1 MTQDNPGSDAAASW
15 RKMVEVLRLAGER
28 MDEGTR
34 VLSPDERADGFRAL
48 ARALANQLG
57 RLEVDDAKPELEAF
71 NLWRHKFYMDNPDF
85 LYWVSEIN
93 DDATYRIDGQAPGAV
108 FVSIN
113 VYAGAGLVATTV
125 ARITSDDMEI
135 DADGHFSLTFVPE
148 ALGPA
153 GNQIVLPKGA
163 NMIWV
168 RQFYDAPPTAEASA
182 RIARLDQAPTPPFI
196 QAHRFA
202 RRLERMGMVLD
213 EASKRIA
220 GGSRLALEGKN
231 QIRVWVEAQG
241 GAVYTEPGIYY
252 HSGGWNLQPGEAL
265 VLDGRMAPARFMNI
279 ILYSR
284 FHNSLDYRNRQISL
298 TGKSIV
304 TGEDGRFRLVL
315 SGEDPGVPNWLDTE
329 GRPQGMFLIR
339 WLQPEETPDL
349 PTATLMPIAD
359 LKGAR

>member
-1 MTQDNPGSDAAASW
+1 MAQDKPGTDIAASW
-15 RKMVEVLRLAGER
+15 RTLVDVLRAAGER

-34 VLSPDERADGFRAL
+34 ILSPEERADGFRAL

-57 RLEVDDAKPELEAF
+57 RLEVDDAKPELDAF

-93 DDATYRIDGQAPGAV
+93 DDATYRIDGRALGAA

-113 VYAGAGLVATTV
+113 VYAGAGLVAATV
-125 ARITSDDMEI
+125 ARVTSDDMEI
-135 DADGHFSLTFVPE
+135 DDHGNFSLTFVPE
-148 ALGPA
+148 AKGPS
-153 GNQIVLPKGA
+153 GKEIPLPKGA
-163 NMIWV
+163 NMVWV
-168 RQFYDAPPTAEASA
+168 RQFYDVPPLAEATA
-182 RIARLDQAPTPPFI
+182 RITRLDTVPAPPFI
-196 QAHRFA
+196 QSDRFS
-202 RRLERMGMVLD
+202 RRLARMGMVLD

-252 HSGGWNLQPGEAL
+252 HSGGWNLEPGEAL
-265 VLDGRMAPARFMNI
+265 VIDGKMAPARFMNI
-279 ILYSR
+279 MLYSR

-304 TGEDGRFRLVL
+304 TDDEGRFRLVIA
-315 SGEDPGVPNWLDTE
+315 GEDPGVPNWLDSE

-339 WLQPEETPDL
+339 WLQPQTTPEL
-349 PTATLMPIAD
+349 PTARMMRIGD
-359 LKGAR
+359 LHKAS